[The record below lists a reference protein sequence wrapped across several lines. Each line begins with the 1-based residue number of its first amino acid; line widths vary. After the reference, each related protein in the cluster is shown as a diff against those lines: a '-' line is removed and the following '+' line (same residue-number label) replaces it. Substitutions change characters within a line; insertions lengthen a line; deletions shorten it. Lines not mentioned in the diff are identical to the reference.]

1 MKPTGRHAAFALALG
16 CLALGAV
23 LFSSNGAVG
32 DHLINRCGPEYMLSS
47 QQLYNKYR
55 PIYEDDPG
63 NVRKIYS
70 LGVKAICANKMQE
83 GMALL
88 ERSAD
93 GGHVQANYFMG
104 MYYKKDKSFD
114 LSKPFTKDPKNF
126 NAMLFYYNRA
136 ADLIEGN
143 PQYPEG
149 TTEDMLEWEEANR
162 ISARVFVSLP
172 NFYYSG
178 YASSMNKILK
188 DAERTEYTD
197 TLEVLNKMR
206 VAAER
211 CLQRPALAVWKHRRQ
226 ETARIMRVR
235 CGADRD
241 FAIDALPLEKERLGV
256 ARQCAGP
263 LKECS
268 EHQEIIDSLKGLS
281 KTRKETL
288 NSVPSL

>member
-23 LFSSNGAVG
+23 LLSSNGAVG
-32 DHLINRCGPEYMLSS
+32 AFLLNCEGAS
-47 QQLYNKYR
+47 QQHYNEYR
-55 PIYEDDPG
+55 PVYEKDPG
-63 NVRKIYS
+63 NVRKIYNMS
-70 LGVKAICANKMQE
+70 ISAICINKMQE

-93 GGHVQANYFMG
+93 GGHVHANYYMG
-104 MYYKKDKSFD
+104 VYYQKDRSFD
-114 LSKPFTKDPKNF
+114 LSKPFTKDPENF
-126 NAMLFYYNRA
+126 NAMLFYFNRA
-136 ADLIEGN
+136 ANLIEGN

-149 TTEDMLEWEEANR
+149 TTRDMPYLEERNR
-162 ISARVFVSLP
+162 TSAKVFMRLP
-172 NFYYSG
+172 GFYFNGYSRALG
-178 YASSMNKILK
+178 KIMK

-226 ETARIMRVR
+226 ETAHIMRVR
-235 CGADRD
+235 CGARRD

-268 EHQEIIDSLKGLS
+268 EHQEIINALIGLAN
-281 KTRKETL
+281 TMRETA
-288 NSVPSL
+288 NSVPKL

>member
-1 MKPTGRHAAFALALG
+1 MKPTGRHAAFALASG

-23 LFSSNGAVG
+23 LLSSNGAVG
-32 DHLINRCGPEYMLSS
+32 ALKPNCEGGS
-47 QQLYNKYR
+47 QQDYDEYR
-55 PIYEDDPG
+55 PAYEDDPG
-63 NVRKIYS
+63 NVRKIYNMS
-70 LGVKAICANKMQE
+70 IYAICTNRMQE

-93 GGHVQANYFMG
+93 GGHVQANYYMG
-104 MYYKKDKSFD
+104 YYYSKDKSFD
-114 LSKPFTKDPKNF
+114 TSKPHTIDPENF
-126 NAMLFYYNRA
+126 NAMLFYFNRA

-143 PQYPEG
+143 SQYPEG
-149 TTEDMLEWEEANR
+149 TYKDIPHLEERNR

-172 NFYYSG
+172 GLYFKGYSRALG
-178 YASSMNKILK
+178 GKILK

-211 CLQRPALAVWKHRRQ
+211 CLQRPALAVWKHKQ
-226 ETARIMRVR
+226 GEIGNALRVR
-235 CGADRD
+235 CGAMRD

-268 EHQEIIDSLKGLS
+268 EHQEIINALIGLAN
-281 KTRKETL
+281 TMRETL
-288 NSVPSL
+288 NSVPRIG

>member
-32 DHLINRCGPEYMLSS
+32 ASLMRCEGDS
-47 QQLYNKYR
+47 QQKYNRYR
-55 PIYEDDPG
+55 PVYENDPG
-63 NVRKIYS
+63 NVRKIYVMS
-70 LGVKAICANKMQE
+70 VRALCADRMQE
-83 GMALL
+83 GMTLL

-93 GGHVQANYFMG
+93 GGHVQANYYMG
-104 MYYKKDKSFD
+104 GYYKRDQSFD

-149 TTEDMLEWEEANR
+149 TYEGAPYLEENNR
-162 ISARVFVSLP
+162 ISAKVFASLP
-172 NFYYSG
+172 GFYFIGYSRALG
-178 YASSMNKILK
+178 KILK

-226 ETARIMRVR
+226 ETAHIMRVR
-235 CGADRD
+235 CGGDRD
-241 FAIDALPLEKERLGV
+241 LAIDALPLEKERLGV

-268 EHQEIIDSLKGLS
+268 EHQEIINALIGLS

-288 NSVPSL
+288 NSVPKL

>member
-32 DHLINRCGPEYMLSS
+32 ANLIRCEGDS
-47 QQLYNKYR
+47 QQKYNEYR
-55 PIYEDDPG
+55 PVYEKDPG
-63 NVRKIYS
+63 DIVNIYIM
-70 LGVKAICANKMQE
+70 GIAAICINKIQE

-93 GGHVQANYFMG
+93 GGHVQTNYYMG
-104 MYYKKDKSFD
+104 VYYEKDRSFD
-114 LSKPFTKDPKNF
+114 LSKPFTKDPENF

-149 TTEDMLEWEEANR
+149 TTEDMPEFEEKNR
-162 ISARVFVSLP
+162 ISARVFVLLP
-172 NFYYSG
+172 DIYFRGYSI
-178 YASSMNKILK
+178 ALDKILK

-206 VAAER
+206 VASER
-211 CLQRPALAVWKHRRQ
+211 CLQRPALAVWKHKQ
-226 ETARIMRVR
+226 GEIGNTLRVR
-235 CGADRD
+235 CGAYRD
-241 FAIDALPLEKERLGV
+241 FAIDAFPLEKERLGV

-268 EHQEIIDSLKGLS
+268 EHQEIMNTLIGLAN
-281 KTRKETL
+281 TMFEAL
-288 NSVPSL
+288 YSVPRIH

>member
-1 MKPTGRHAAFALALG
+1 MKPAGLHAAFALALG

-23 LFSSNGAVG
+23 LLSSNGAVG
-32 DHLINRCGPEYMLSS
+32 ASLLRCEGKDQQEY
-47 QQLYNKYR
+47 NEYR
-55 PIYEDDPG
+55 LVYEDDPG
-63 NVRKIYS
+63 NVRKIYNM
-70 LGVKAICANKMQE
+70 GVRAICINKMQE

-93 GGHVQANYFMG
+93 GGHVQANYYMG
-104 MYYKKDKSFD
+104 VYYQKDRSFD
-114 LSKPFTKDPKNF
+114 LSKPFTKDPENF

-136 ADLIEGN
+136 ADLIEDN
-143 PQYPEG
+143 PQYPED
-149 TTEDMLEWEEANR
+149 TTEDMSYLEERNR

-172 NFYYSG
+172 NLYVKGYSRALG
-178 YASSMNKILK
+178 KILK

-226 ETARIMRVR
+226 ETAHIMRVR
-235 CGADRD
+235 CGGDRD
-241 FAIDALPLEKERLGV
+241 LAIDALPLEKERLGV

-268 EHQEIIDSLKGLS
+268 EHQEIINALIGLS

-288 NSVPSL
+288 NSVPKL

>member
-32 DHLINRCGPEYMLSS
+32 ESLISCEGNAQQSYNR
-47 QQLYNKYR
+47 YR
-55 PIYEDDPG
+55 PVYERDPG
-63 NVRKIYS
+63 NVQKIYAMS
-70 LGVKAICANKMQE
+70 VRAICLNKMQE

-93 GGHVQANYFMG
+93 GGHVQANYYMG
-104 MYYKKDKSFD
+104 GYYTRDRSFD
-114 LSKPFTKDPKNF
+114 TSKPLTEDPENF

-143 PQYPEG
+143 PRYPEG
-149 TTEDMLEWEEANR
+149 TTEDMPEFEEKNR

-172 NFYYSG
+172 DFYYSG
-178 YASSMNKILK
+178 YASAMNRILGN
-188 DAERTEYTD
+188 AERTEYTD
-197 TLEVLNKMR
+197 TLEVLNKMH

-211 CLQRPALAVWKHRRQ
+211 CLQRPALAVWKHKQ
-226 ETARIMRVR
+226 GEIGNALRVR
-235 CGADRD
+235 CGAMQD
-241 FAIDALPLEKERLGV
+241 FAIDAIPLEKERLGV

-268 EHQEIIDSLKGLS
+268 EHQEIINALIGLIN
-281 KTRKETL
+281 TMFEAL
-288 NSVPSL
+288 NSVPRIG